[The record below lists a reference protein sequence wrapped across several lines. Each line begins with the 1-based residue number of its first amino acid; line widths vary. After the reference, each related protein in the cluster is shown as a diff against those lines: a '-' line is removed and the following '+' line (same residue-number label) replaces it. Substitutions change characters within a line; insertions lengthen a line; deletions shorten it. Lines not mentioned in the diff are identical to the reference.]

1 MWNSYFF
8 QIQSKYSMRVSFKN
22 PLVIRL
28 DGKDVTKNKKY
39 DLLNNYE
46 GNFRNTLEK
55 TAEFFTRKYKCLA
68 ILGSDEISFIFT
80 DPLVVISDLDKEKW
94 NTSNEIISVFS
105 QYFFDYFNEHN
116 KQSKVFWHGKCF
128 SIRNEKINSYIKF
141 RSSIIKNVMT
151 TYFLSKYNIKMGK
164 EKQEKRE
171 IECKK
176 LQGYEVLEDIQDGVL
191 YLEGDRIDIIEFYKG
206 NIKKVKST
214 EHKSSDL
221 YIDLTNFY
229 IVKAKWL

>member
-28 DGKDVTKNKKY
+28 DGKDVTRNKKY

-94 NTSNEIISVFS
+94 NSSNEIISVFS

-221 YIDLTNFY
+221 YIDLTNF
-229 IVKAKWL
+229 

>member
-141 RSSIIKNVMT
+141 RSGIIKNVMT

-176 LQGYEVLEDIQDGVL
+176 LQGYEVLEDIQNGVL
-191 YLEGDRIDIIEFYKG
+191 YLVGDRIDIIEFYKG

-221 YIDLTNFY
+221 YIDLTNF
-229 IVKAKWL
+229 

>member
-8 QIQSKYSMRVSFKN
+8 QIQSKYSMRMSFKN

-46 GNFRNTLEK
+46 GNFRNTLER

-176 LQGYEVLEDIQDGVL
+176 LQGYEVLEDIQNGVL

-221 YIDLTNFY
+221 YIDLTNF
-229 IVKAKWL
+229 

>member
-164 EKQEKRE
+164 EKQGKRE

-176 LQGYEVLEDIQDGVL
+176 LQGYEVLEDIQNGVL
-191 YLEGDRIDIIEFYKG
+191 YLEGGRIDIIEFYKG

-221 YIDLTNFY
+221 YIDLTNF
-229 IVKAKWL
+229 

>member
-55 TAEFFTRKYKCLA
+55 TVEFFTRKYKCLA

-94 NTSNEIISVFS
+94 NSSNEIISVFS

-176 LQGYEVLEDIQDGVL
+176 LQGYEVLEDIQNGVL

-221 YIDLTNFY
+221 YIDLTNF
-229 IVKAKWL
+229 

>member
-55 TAEFFTRKYKCLA
+55 TAEFFTKKYKCLA

-128 SIRNEKINSYIKF
+128 SIKNEKINSYIKF
-141 RSSIIKNVMT
+141 RSSVIKNVMT

-176 LQGYEVLEDIQDGVL
+176 LQGYDVLEDIQNGVL
-191 YLEGDRIDIIEFYKG
+191 YLEGDRIDITEFYKG
-206 NIKKVKST
+206 NIKKEKST

-221 YIDLTNFY
+221 YIDLTNF
-229 IVKAKWL
+229 

>member
-1 MWNSYFF
+1 
-8 QIQSKYSMRVSFKN
+8 MRVSFKN

-94 NTSNEIISVFS
+94 NSSNEIISVFS

-176 LQGYEVLEDIQDGVL
+176 LQGNIWSIREQVLLLMAYTFCAIILAVIVTRNRKL
-191 YLEGDRIDIIEFYKG
+191 KDR
-206 NIKKVKST
+206 
-214 EHKSSDL
+214 
-221 YIDLTNFY
+221 
-229 IVKAKWL
+229 

>member
-28 DGKDVTKNKKY
+28 DGKDITKNKKY

-46 GNFRNTLEK
+46 GNFRNTLER
-55 TAEFFTRKYKCLA
+55 TAEFFTKKYKCLA

-176 LQGYEVLEDIQDGVL
+176 LQGYEVLEDIQNGVL

-221 YIDLTNFY
+221 YIDLTNF
-229 IVKAKWL
+229 

>member
-8 QIQSKYSMRVSFKN
+8 QIQGKYSMRVSFKN

-176 LQGYEVLEDIQDGVL
+176 LQGYEVLEDIQNGVL

-221 YIDLTNFY
+221 YIDLTNF
-229 IVKAKWL
+229 

>member
-8 QIQSKYSMRVSFKN
+8 QIQSKYSMRMSFKN

-55 TAEFFTRKYKCLA
+55 TAEFFTKKYKCLA

-128 SIRNEKINSYIKF
+128 SIKNEKINSYIKF
-141 RSSIIKNVMT
+141 RSSVIKNVMT

-176 LQGYEVLEDIQDGVL
+176 LQGYDVLEDIQNGVL
-191 YLEGDRIDIIEFYKG
+191 YLEGDRIDITEFYKG
-206 NIKKVKST
+206 NIKKVKSI

-221 YIDLTNFY
+221 YIDLTNF
-229 IVKAKWL
+229 

>member
-55 TAEFFTRKYKCLA
+55 TAEFFTKKYKCLA

-141 RSSIIKNVMT
+141 RSSVIKNVMT

-176 LQGYEVLEDIQDGVL
+176 LQGYEVLEDIQNGVL
-191 YLEGDRIDIIEFYKG
+191 YLEGDRIDITEFYKG

-221 YIDLTNFY
+221 YIDLTNF
-229 IVKAKWL
+229 

>member
-94 NTSNEIISVFS
+94 NSSNEIISVFS
-105 QYFFDYFNEHN
+105 QYFFDYFNEQN
-116 KQSKVFWHGKCF
+116 KKSKVFWHGKCF

-176 LQGYEVLEDIQDGVL
+176 LQGYEVLEDIQNGVL

-221 YIDLTNFY
+221 YIDLTNF
-229 IVKAKWL
+229 

>member
-55 TAEFFTRKYKCLA
+55 TAEFFTKKYKCLA

-105 QYFFDYFNEHN
+105 QYFFNYFNEHN

-176 LQGYEVLEDIQDGVL
+176 LQGYEVLEDIQNGVL

-214 EHKSSDL
+214 EYKSSDL
-221 YIDLTNFY
+221 YIDLTNF
-229 IVKAKWL
+229 

>member
-8 QIQSKYSMRVSFKN
+8 RIQSKYSMRVSFKN

-176 LQGYEVLEDIQDGVL
+176 LQGYEVLEDIQNGVL

-221 YIDLTNFY
+221 YIDLTNF
-229 IVKAKWL
+229 

>member
-141 RSSIIKNVMT
+141 RSGIIKNVMT

-221 YIDLTNFY
+221 YIDLTNF
-229 IVKAKWL
+229 

>member
-55 TAEFFTRKYKCLA
+55 TAECFTKKYKCLA

-176 LQGYEVLEDIQDGVL
+176 LQGYEVLEDIQNGVL

-221 YIDLTNFY
+221 YIDLTNF
-229 IVKAKWL
+229 

>member
-1 MWNSYFF
+1 MWNSYSF

-221 YIDLTNFY
+221 YIDLTNF
-229 IVKAKWL
+229 

>member
-55 TAEFFTRKYKCLA
+55 TAEFFTKKYKCLA

-176 LQGYEVLEDIQDGVL
+176 LQGYEVLEDIQNGVL

-206 NIKKVKST
+206 NIKKVKGT

-221 YIDLTNFY
+221 YIDLTNF
-229 IVKAKWL
+229 

>member
-8 QIQSKYSMRVSFKN
+8 QIQSKYSMRVSFKS

-176 LQGYEVLEDIQDGVL
+176 LQGYEVLEDIQNGVL

-221 YIDLTNFY
+221 YIDLTNF
-229 IVKAKWL
+229 

>member
-128 SIRNEKINSYIKF
+128 SMRNEKINSYIKF

-176 LQGYEVLEDIQDGVL
+176 LQGYEVLEDIQNGVL

-221 YIDLTNFY
+221 YIDLTNF
-229 IVKAKWL
+229 

>member
-141 RSSIIKNVMT
+141 RSSVIKNVMT

-176 LQGYEVLEDIQDGVL
+176 LQGYDVLEDIQNGVL
-191 YLEGDRIDIIEFYKG
+191 YLEGDRIDITEFYKG

-221 YIDLTNFY
+221 YIDLTNF
-229 IVKAKWL
+229 

>member
-55 TAEFFTRKYKCLA
+55 TAKFFTKKYKCLA

-176 LQGYEVLEDIQDGVL
+176 LQGYEVLEDIQNGVL

-221 YIDLTNFY
+221 YIDLTNF
-229 IVKAKWL
+229 

>member
-94 NTSNEIISVFS
+94 NSSNEIISVFS

-206 NIKKVKST
+206 NIKKIKST

-221 YIDLTNFY
+221 YIDLTNF
-229 IVKAKWL
+229 

>member
-46 GNFRNTLEK
+46 GNFRNTLER

-176 LQGYEVLEDIQDGVL
+176 LQGYEVLEDIQNGVL

-206 NIKKVKST
+206 NIKEVKST

-221 YIDLTNFY
+221 YIDLTNF
-229 IVKAKWL
+229 

>member
-8 QIQSKYSMRVSFKN
+8 QIQSKYSMRASFKN

-55 TAEFFTRKYKCLA
+55 TAEFFTKKYKCLA

-176 LQGYEVLEDIQDGVL
+176 LQGYDVLEDIQNGVL

-221 YIDLTNFY
+221 YIDLTNF
-229 IVKAKWL
+229 

>member
-1 MWNSYFF
+1 MRNSYFF

-94 NTSNEIISVFS
+94 NSSNEIISVFS

-176 LQGYEVLEDIQDGVL
+176 LQGYEVLEDIQNGVL

-221 YIDLTNFY
+221 YIDLTNF
-229 IVKAKWL
+229 

>member
-8 QIQSKYSMRVSFKN
+8 QIQSKYSMRMSFKN

-94 NTSNEIISVFS
+94 NSSNEIISVFS

-176 LQGYEVLEDIQDGVL
+176 LQGYEVLEDIQNGVL

-206 NIKKVKST
+206 NTKKVKST

-221 YIDLTNFY
+221 YIDLTNF
-229 IVKAKWL
+229 

>member
-55 TAEFFTRKYKCLA
+55 TAEFFTKKYKCLA

-151 TYFLSKYNIKMGK
+151 TYFLSKYNIKMVK

-176 LQGYEVLEDIQDGVL
+176 LQGYEVLEDIQNGVL

-221 YIDLTNFY
+221 YIDLTNF
-229 IVKAKWL
+229 

>member
-94 NTSNEIISVFS
+94 NSSNEIISVFS

-171 IECKK
+171 IDCKK

-221 YIDLTNFY
+221 YIDLTNF
-229 IVKAKWL
+229 

>member
-164 EKQEKRE
+164 EQQEKRD

-176 LQGYEVLEDIQDGVL
+176 LQGYEVLEDIQNGVL
-191 YLEGDRIDIIEFYKG
+191 YLEGDTI
-206 NIKKVKST
+206 S
-214 EHKSSDL
+214 
-221 YIDLTNFY
+221 
-229 IVKAKWL
+229 

>member
-1 MWNSYFF
+1 MWSSYFF

-141 RSSIIKNVMT
+141 RSSIIKNVMA

-221 YIDLTNFY
+221 YIDLTNF
-229 IVKAKWL
+229 

>member
-46 GNFRNTLEK
+46 GNFRNTLER

-94 NTSNEIISVFS
+94 NSSNEIISVFS

-176 LQGYEVLEDIQDGVL
+176 LQGYEVLEDIQNGVL

-221 YIDLTNFY
+221 YIDLTNF
-229 IVKAKWL
+229 

>member
-55 TAEFFTRKYKCLA
+55 TAEFFTKKYKCLA

-141 RSSIIKNVMT
+141 RSGIIKNVMT

-221 YIDLTNFY
+221 YIDLTNF
-229 IVKAKWL
+229 

>member
-8 QIQSKYSMRVSFKN
+8 QIQSKYSMGVSFKN

-55 TAEFFTRKYKCLA
+55 TAEFFTKKYKCLA

-164 EKQEKRE
+164 EKQDNRE
-171 IECKK
+171 IECNK
-176 LQGYEVLEDIQDGVL
+176 LQGYEVLEDIQNGVL
-191 YLEGDRIDIIEFYKG
+191 YLEGDRNDIIEFYKG
-206 NIKKVKST
+206 NIKKLKST
-214 EHKSSDL
+214 QHKSSDL
-221 YIDLTNFY
+221 YIDLTNF
-229 IVKAKWL
+229 